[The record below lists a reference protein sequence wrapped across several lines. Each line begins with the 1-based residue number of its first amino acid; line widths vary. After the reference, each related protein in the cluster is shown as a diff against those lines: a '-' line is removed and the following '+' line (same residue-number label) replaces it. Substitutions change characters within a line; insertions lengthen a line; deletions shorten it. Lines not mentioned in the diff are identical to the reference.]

1 MLNFLNPFKTAA
13 GILSTTLTLTLLAW
27 THSQAFRLGVSV
39 TENPLTRSAAE
50 MAGIAKP
57 QPSCQQTQ
65 TPKPWWENIPGLG
78 NGSQ

>member
-27 THSQAFRLGVSV
+27 THTQAFRLGVGV

-57 QPSCQQTQ
+57 QPSCQQQ
-65 TPKPWWENIPGLG
+65 PEAPKQWWENIPGL
-78 NGSQ
+78 